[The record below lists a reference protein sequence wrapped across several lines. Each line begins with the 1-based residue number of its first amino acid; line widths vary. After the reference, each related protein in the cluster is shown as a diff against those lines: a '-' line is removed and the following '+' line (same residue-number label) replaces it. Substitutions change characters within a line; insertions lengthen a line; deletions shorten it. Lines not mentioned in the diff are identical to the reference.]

1 MWGNIILEV
10 SFSPNFHLGFNNTR
24 SDVLIHLTQ
33 WQYWWWFWFTFLWG
47 LYFLLFMRIF
57 RVKVLK
63 FRPRIVTSFRPHGK
77 WGDIIVCLIPVSWCA
92 NIISNS
98 NLILRMIEWQSE
110 SSLFTLR
117 IRGRQWYWVYKY
129 DFKSVTDFMTVPKNY
144 GHNKW
149 RVSTPTE
156 LKISD
161 DYLQILQLRAHNKWI
176 RRHWAEFL
184 DKTIKED
191 DFNIVSPQENSI
203 INKTN
208 TKQNIKHFIIHE
220 PSSIKF
226 DFALLNKQTNILDVA
241 SNHNIT
247 TNLFS
252 LDDSNFDL
260 VGFQFKKNLWKAL
273 DGFED
278 LSHTFE
284 TKVYENLLPKDSK
297 NWLSNQFR
305 TLKSEYISSKKK
317 SLNLNLKRTINHDL
331 YNEVSRWTKRSQGT
345 VSPLRTIK
353 YPVTNEIELTKTA
366 ELNLLRFRFN
376 EEHSTLIHKPYSG
389 NNFLIL
395 KQKRYKPLKTI
406 APWNKYVRDSIT
418 GKKTNKLKSSRNM
431 TLSNGLFVNDNSTQ
445 VLKYKI
451 LKKAK
456 VKSEDMPLVFWK
468 RILRTRRTLVLPAHV
483 NITVITNSYDIIHS
497 WFIPGLGLKMDCIP
511 GRATHHVL
519 HIDNVGFYYGQCA
532 EICGRYHHHMP
543 IRICAL
549 PFEHFLLWW
558 HTFGLSKLMYARNDR
573 QRFTK
578 TYALR
583 KYIW

>member
-129 DFKSVTDFMTVPKNY
+129 DFKSVTDFLSVPKNT
-144 GHNKW
+144 GNNKW

-161 DYLQILQLRAHNKWI
+161 DYLQILQLRSHNKWI

-184 DKTIKED
+184 DKTLKED
-191 DFNIVSPQENSI
+191 EFNVTAPQELSL
-203 INKTN
+203 K
-208 TKQNIKHFIIHE
+208 
-220 PSSIKF
+220 
-226 DFALLNKQTNILDVA
+226 ALQTNSQNFNFFFTTEEVKPRL
-241 SNHNIT
+241 T
-247 TNLFS
+247 TNLLVNSNDVFFD
-252 LDDSNFDL
+252 LIDDSQFDL
-260 VGFQFKKNLWKAL
+260 LPVKFKKNLWKQIDA
-273 DGFED
+273 FED
-278 LSHTFE
+278 SSKIFE
-284 TKVYENLLPKDSK
+284 FKCLENLLPKENK
-297 NWLSNQFR
+297 VNLSNQFR
-305 TLKSEYISSKKK
+305 LLKTEYSTYLKQAGSSTLNITKF
-317 SLNLNLKRTINHDL
+317 LNHDL
-331 YNEVSRWTKRSQGT
+331 YNEVSRWTKRSQGSI
-345 VSPLRTIK
+345 SPLRIIK
-353 YPVTNEIELTKTA
+353 YPITNELELSSSS

-376 EEHSTLIHKPYSG
+376 EDQSTLIHKPFSG

-395 KQKRYKPLKTI
+395 KQKRYKPLKSI
-406 APWNKYVRDSIT
+406 APWNKFVRDSIT
-418 GKKTNKLKSSRNM
+418 GKKTSKLKSSRNM
-431 TLSNGLFVNDNSTQ
+431 TLKNNTFIKDDSTQ
-445 VLKYKI
+445 ILKYKI
-451 LKKAK
+451 LKKSK
-456 VKSEDMPLVFWK
+456 VKSEDMPLVFFK
-468 RILRTRRTLVLPAHV
+468 RMLRTRRTLVLPAHV

-558 HTFGLSKLMYARNDR
+558 HTFGISKLMYIRNDR

>member
-1 MWGNIILEV
+1 
-10 SFSPNFHLGFNNTR
+10 
-24 SDVLIHLTQ
+24 
-33 WQYWWWFWFTFLWG
+33 
-47 LYFLLFMRIF
+47 MRIF

-63 FRPRIVTSFRPHGK
+63 FKPRIVTSFRPHGK

-129 DFKSVTDFMTVPKNY
+129 DFKSVTDFLTVPKNV

-149 RVSTPTE
+149 RIATPFD

-161 DYLQILQLRAHNKWI
+161 DYLQVLQLRAHNKWI

-184 DKTIKED
+184 DKTLKED
-191 DFNIVSPQENSI
+191 EFNIISPQEYKQARVTDSL
-203 INKTN
+203 INPKRVFEFT
-208 TKQNIKHFIIHE
+208 NIKK
-220 PSSIKF
+220 IKF
-226 DFALLNKQTNILDVA
+226 
-241 SNHNIT
+241 T
-247 TNLFS
+247 TVLPRGANSSELAFTS
-252 LDDSNFDL
+252 LDDSFNDLNF
-260 VGFQFKKNLWKAL
+260 FFFKKNLWTPLEVFDDSEK
-273 DGFED
+273 GYESKVFEN
-278 LSHTFE
+278 F
-284 TKVYENLLPKDSK
+284 LPKESK
-297 NWLSNQFR
+297 NWLLFGSQK
-305 TLKSEYISSKKK
+305 LKTEQLFFGKKTQLTNAMAASKV
-317 SLNLNLKRTINHDL
+317 INHDL
-331 YNEVSRWTKRSQGT
+331 YNEVSRWTKRSYGT
-345 VSPLRTIK
+345 ISPMRVIK
-353 YPVTNEIELTKTA
+353 YPLQNELDTA
-366 ELNLLRFRFN
+366 VNNISLLRFRFN
-376 EEHSTLIHKPYSG
+376 EDQSTLIHKPYSG

-395 KQKRYKPLKTI
+395 KQKRYKPLKSI
-406 APWNKYVRDSIT
+406 APWNKFVRDSLT
-418 GKKTNKLKSSRNM
+418 GKKTSKLKSSRNM
-431 TLSNGLFVNDNSTQ
+431 TLVNGVFNSDNTTQ
-445 VLKYKI
+445 LLKYKI
-451 LKKAK
+451 LKKSK

-468 RILRTRRTLVLPAHV
+468 RLLRTRRTLVLPAHV
-483 NITVITNSYDIIHS
+483 NITVITNSYDLIHS

-558 HTFGLSKLMYARNDR
+558 HTFGLSKLMYIRNDR

-578 TYALR
+578 SYALR